1 VFTGDLGC
9 TLLHLVEN
17 EWVRSLHNWDIEIVG
32 QRLTVRRGR
41 RDISLQLRLDHRVGS
56 LLNVL
61 ICDGV

>member
-1 VFTGDLGC
+1 MFTGELRC

-17 EWVRSLHNWDIEIVG
+17 EWIGSLHNWDIEIVG
-32 QRLTVRRGR
+32 QRLTVRRER

-56 LLNVL
+56 LLNAL